1 MNNEFLYELQ
11 ENILDKKALYL
22 LYEFFF
28 IITFSITV
36 ENIILFID
44 VFRFILADT
53 ALVFLF
59 LIYFKCK
66 DYRDKK
72 KNRII
77 INKIIFF
84 CYIKSFMYICFY
96 KRFKIYLITLY
107 QIIVNPKAII
117 ALILK

>member
-1 MNNEFLYELQ
+1 MSS
-11 ENILDKKALYL
+11 
-22 LYEFFF
+22 FF

-84 CYIKSFMYICFY
+84 VILNLSCIYVFIKDLKYI
-96 KRFKIYLITLY
+96 L
-107 QIIVNPKAII
+107 
-117 ALILK
+117 